1 MKRQNRKRNNNGAVA
16 RVGPPSVKYIDL
28 VTDKASTVA
37 STYKTQQAYQVKQ
50 LLPSLISTKQRLVR
64 FRRFVV
70 NFSSVEP
77 DTGAIPASVG
87 VMLES
92 VDPVTGT
99 MIPITRMIQLSEAN
113 PRTLSANLGS
123 EFGRWFYTTDNFKVL
138 IVSIYNIPEVS
149 FVNDFTITIRAEVD
163 LQIPE
168 PTKV

>member
-1 MKRQNRKRNNNGAVA
+1 
-16 RVGPPSVKYIDL
+16 
-28 VTDKASTVA
+28 
-37 STYKTQQAYQVKQ
+37 
-50 LLPSLISTKQRLVR
+50 
-64 FRRFVV
+64 
-70 NFSSVEP
+70 
-77 DTGAIPASVG
+77 
-87 VMLES
+87 MLES

-138 IVSIYNIPEVS
+138 IVSIYNIPEVP